1 MFELTGKTAIVTGAT
16 KGIGYEITMSLADVG
31 ANVVVVSRH
40 EADCIGVVKEL
51 GSRGHSALANA
62 CDISRPEMIDQL
74 VTRAKERFGNI
85 DILVNNAGVAITKA
99 AEDLSLEEWDKVMD
113 INLRGVFMMSQ
124 AVGRCMIQQG
134 YGRIINV
141 ASMFGLVGSKG
152 ILPYLCSKG
161 GVIQMTKG
169 LALEWAKHNIQVNV
183 IAPGYVLTGINE
195 EAMENA
201 EVRNALLNKIP
212 QRRFATAKEIASA
225 AVYFASDEASYM
237 TGSVLTVDGGWTAQ

>member
-1 MFELTGKTAIVTGAT
+1 
-16 KGIGYEITMSLADVG
+16 
-31 ANVVVVSRH
+31 
-40 EADCIGVVKEL
+40 
-51 GSRGHSALANA
+51 
-62 CDISRPEMIDQL
+62 

-124 AVGRCMIQQG
+124 AVGRCMIQQS

-225 AVYFASDEASYM
+225 AVYLASDEASYM